1 MQCGWLR
8 SFLLASALLVFS
20 QDVLVV
26 KSQRAKQ
33 AMLDR
38 HFDEAER
45 LYSELVRALPQNPGM
60 LMNLGL
66 AQHSAGRYREA
77 ITTFAAAM
85 KLQPGLMEAKFL
97 TGVAYL
103 KLGEPARAIGPLND
117 TLKAAPG
124 HRMAMLELADALLST
139 GRCKEAVGH
148 FRKLAELEPH
158 DARAWQ
164 GLGLSYLGLARESF
178 AALEKATPDSPY
190 VLALL
195 ANSRAQEGQFR
206 RAFLLYRQALAKD
219 SRFRGAHAA
228 LAEVYRNTGHAEWAG
243 VEEQRERELPMPDCA
258 TAPAECAFMAGHYEQ
273 AFALPPS
280 PPTLYWNSRS
290 YSELAH
296 AALSHLA
303 RLPPSPQIHELIA
316 EAYTVQGQHHQA
328 AEEVIEALRLDPGN
342 SRLQALLAASLWRNR
357 DFEAALPLLIKLV
370 SNNPNSASL
379 NFELGDTLLQQEE
392 VEKALPPL
400 QAAVRIKPDLL
411 PAQASLGRAYM
422 RSGDTNAAIPHL
434 KAALPLDDDGSLHFQ
449 LSRAYERSGNA
460 ILAREA
466 LQQFQ
471 SISLAHAK
479 RKIVEDE
486 LTISPP

>member
-1 MQCGWLR
+1 
-8 SFLLASALLVFS
+8 
-20 QDVLVV
+20 
-26 KSQRAKQ
+26 
-33 AMLDR
+33 
-38 HFDEAER
+38 
-45 LYSELVRALPQNPGM
+45 
-60 LMNLGL
+60 
-66 AQHSAGRYREA
+66 
-77 ITTFAAAM
+77 
-85 KLQPGLMEAKFL
+85 
-97 TGVAYL
+97 
-103 KLGEPARAIGPLND
+103 
-117 TLKAAPG
+117 
-124 HRMAMLELADALLST
+124 
-139 GRCKEAVGH
+139 
-148 FRKLAELEPH
+148 
-158 DARAWQ
+158 
-164 GLGLSYLGLARESF
+164 
-178 AALEKATPDSPY
+178 
-190 VLALL
+190 
-195 ANSRAQEGQFR
+195 
-206 RAFLLYRQALAKD
+206 
-219 SRFRGAHAA
+219 
-228 LAEVYRNTGHAEWAG
+228 
-243 VEEQRERELPMPDCA
+243 
-258 TAPAECAFMAGHYEQ
+258 MAGHYEQ

-303 RLPPSPQIHELIA
+303 QLPPSPQIHELIA

-357 DFEAALPLLIKLV
+357 DFEAALPLLVKLV

-411 PAQASLGRAYM
+411 LAQASLGRAYM